1 MTAHGNLRVALVQTD
16 PVLGEVETNLTRLRE
31 QLREVAGSDMAVAP
45 ELALHGYHLETLAD
59 IDSMAVDDPRLRTLG
74 DQGPVVIAGFVE
86 RGRHDQYNSAAVV
99 DAGHSQVQRKLF
111 LPTYRS
117 WEERKHFRPGTRL
130 RRFELRAARV
140 GVLICNDLWQP
151 PIPWLAVHGGAEV
164 LVVIANS
171 VQSEAAV
178 PVQTAWDI
186 LLKHTAVTLQSY
198 VVFVNR
204 VGIENGTRF
213 WGTSRV
219 LGPDGEELT
228 RLADEPDTAEVTL
241 DLQAL
246 RALRRRW
253 PLLREARLD
262 LVAREVAALLAEEE

>member
-1 MTAHGNLRVALVQTD
+1 VTAHGNLRVALVQTD